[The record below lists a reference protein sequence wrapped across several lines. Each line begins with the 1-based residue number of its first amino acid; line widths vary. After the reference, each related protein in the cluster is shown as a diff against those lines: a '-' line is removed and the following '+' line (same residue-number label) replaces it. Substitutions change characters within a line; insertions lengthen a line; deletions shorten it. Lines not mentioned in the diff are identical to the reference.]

1 MSEASP
7 LLAALHAE
15 LDTFTQRL
23 AAGLDVAPARRAR
36 FEGMAAAALAQGIDS
51 QVLLE
56 SCRRHLPAGA
66 QLALCADGHT
76 LQLDIWQRR
85 APVEP
90 STAGDR

>member
-1 MSEASP
+1 MSETAT

-15 LDTFTQRL
+15 LDIFAQRL

-36 FEGMAAAALAQGIDS
+36 FEGMAAAALAQGLDS
-51 QVLLE
+51 DALLE
-56 SCRRHLPAGA
+56 SCRCHLPAGA
-66 QLALCADGHT
+66 QLTLRPDAHA

-90 STAGDR
+90 SAGGA